1 MKAPHL
7 SCKKTSAKKKSNRKK
22 KIAIT
27 EQANIPILGAVQI
40 TVINASNPVLLK
52 NTHPPAT
59 QATTIL
65 VRLQNPVLH
74 ENILTPATILV
85 HRRKIQV
92 HQHSITLQKART

>member
-22 KIAIT
+22 KIAVT
-27 EQANIPILGAVQI
+27 EQAGIPILGAVQI

-52 NTHPPAT
+52 NIPPPAT
-59 QATTIL
+59 RATTIL
-65 VRLQNPVLH
+65 VRLQNPALH
-74 ENILTPATILV
+74 ENTHPQATILV